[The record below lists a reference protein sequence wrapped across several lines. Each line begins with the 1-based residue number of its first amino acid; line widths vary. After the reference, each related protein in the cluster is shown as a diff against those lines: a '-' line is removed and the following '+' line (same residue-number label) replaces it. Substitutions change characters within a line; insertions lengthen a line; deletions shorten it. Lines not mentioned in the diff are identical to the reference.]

1 MYRTLLLAAAFL
13 LIAFFPA
20 CKKGGTIVEPGPKK
34 NRPVLL
40 INGPTAVSVQKY
52 NDTLLVPF
60 AFTSSDSVKQI
71 NVKDIIISG
80 ADNDLGIS
88 FSSLTGTTP
97 FTDTVR
103 IYTNAGVQL
112 ADYFRFFKISYDSD
126 SVNRAL
132 QVHVVPNS
140 NCNFLFTGSYNF
152 KALQP
157 SSPTVFVSN
166 ITGTGANTALI
177 SNFANS
183 AKSVQATLNC
193 ANELIT
199 IPLQPFDTGTIHGSG
214 SWGSSGLTINY
225 TVYTG
230 VYYYSGIIQGTR

>member
-13 LIAFFPA
+13 LIAFIPA
-20 CKKGGTIVEPGPKK
+20 CKKGGNIVEPGPKK
-34 NRPVLL
+34 NRPVLQ
-40 INGPTAVSVQKY
+40 INGPTAVNVQKY
-52 NDTLLVPF
+52 NDTLLIPF
-60 AFTSSDSVKQI
+60 EFSSSDSVKQI

-97 FTDTVR
+97 FKDTVR
-103 IYTNAGVQL
+103 LYANAGVQL

-126 SVNRAL
+126 SVSRAL

-140 NCNFLFTGSYNF
+140 NCNFLFSGSYSF

-157 SSPTVFVSN
+157 ASATIFLSDITS
-166 ITGTGANTALI
+166 TGTNSGQI

-183 AKSVQATLNC
+183 GKSVQATFNC

-199 IPLQPFDTGTIHGSG
+199 IPLQTFDAGTVYGSG
-214 SWGSSGLTINY
+214 SWGNNGLTINY

-230 VYYYSGIIQGTR
+230 VYYYSGIIQGNK